1 MTGDAPLAA
10 IQNCQVKI
18 VPQFD
23 VTFLTRDGGKHAVI
37 RVKYDSTVE
46 DVPAAPEVF
55 YHSFAGWKDGE
66 TVYTAE
72 QIAARKVTA
81 AVTYQAAYTANSYT
95 ISHPGVDGAD
105 EVCKT
110 YPKAYEL
117 AIKAQ
122 LFLMFHILFSQC
134 CTAEAPLKNRK
145 SLEKMKLIIKYVENN
160 YMEKISIADMAKE
173 AGLSQSHFMKFFKNT
188 MGTSF
193 IDYLNDYRLTM
204 VSRLLVSSESSILD
218 IAAESGFDNL
228 SYFNRMFK
236 KRFGM
241 TPREYRKKFMEN

>member
-1 MTGDAPLAA
+1 MDSLQVLRTLIHGSGLTLAIRYVLYFVQLRIAKVKPLPCIKVRSTCRLSIPTLFEPDHPYYAP
-10 IQNCQVKI
+10 
-18 VPQFD
+18 
-23 VTFLTRDGGKHAVI
+23 
-37 RVKYDSTVE
+37 
-46 DVPAAPEVF
+46 
-55 YHSFAGWKDGE
+55 
-66 TVYTAE
+66 
-72 QIAARKVTA
+72 IAAC
-81 AVTYQAAYTANSYT
+81 
-95 ISHPGVDGAD
+95 VDGAD

-188 MGTSF
+188 MGTF
-193 IDYLNDYRLTM
+193 
-204 VSRLLVSSESSILD
+204 
-218 IAAESGFDNL
+218 FH
-228 SYFNRMFK
+228 
-236 KRFGM
+236 
-241 TPREYRKKFMEN
+241 